1 MLKTAFLF
9 PGQGSQCA
17 GMGRDLAAT
26 FPVAKQAFQEAD
38 EALGF
43 ALSKLCFEGPAE
55 QLNRTEFTQPALL
68 AASIAAARVLEQ
80 EGVRPDVVAGH
91 SLGEFT
97 ALVVAGS
104 LTFADALRLVRA
116 RGRYMQEA
124 VPQGTGKMSAVLGMD
139 REALGEVCEAAQQGQ
154 IVSLANLNCPGQ
166 IVIAGHREAV
176 ERAEEGAKAAGASRV
191 IPLPVSVPSHCAL
204 MESAGERLDADMRAI
219 SIEDLSIPLIN
230 NCEALEVNV
239 AADVIPSARRQISSP
254 VLWGDSVKLMI
265 ERLDIDCFIEVGPG
279 KVLSGLLKRIDRRA
293 AGYNVEDPA
302 SLAATLEKVR
312 A

>member
-1 MLKTAFLF
+1 MKTAFLF

>member
-1 MLKTAFLF
+1 LKTAFLF